1 MLCYIFVVLWCYVM
15 LYCYVILF
23 ELLCD
28 VVVCCY
34 VILLVI
40 DQVIVVKLQAALV
53 CKRNDLIEKHDDAL
67 SLKEGIDRRRH
78 QVAGYLQKCLSED
91 ELKDY
96 EYFIKMKAQL
106 VIDQQE
112 VEDKIEMGQR
122 QLDLLRSTLNSDFDS
137 TSGVYFGPKSYC

>member
-1 MLCYIFVVLWCYVM
+1 MVACSVM
-15 LYCYVILF
+15 
-23 ELLCD
+23 LCD
-28 VVVCCY
+28 VLCCY

-53 CKRNDLIEKHDDAL
+53 SKRNDLIEKHDDAL

-78 QVAGYLQKCLSED
+78 QVAGYLQKCLSEA

-106 VIDQQE
+106 VIDQQD

-137 TSGVYFGPKSYC
+137 MSGCYFGPKSYC